1 MDLRPDARGHSIA
14 QRDPVQVGGDSRTT
28 PRSGAADRHRF
39 RVKYALRSVE
49 DALAM
54 LEPIPAEGIEVDALE
69 RVRDDL
75 TVVLRAAEADCR

>member
-1 MDLRPDARGHSIA
+1 MDSRPDTWGHSIA
-14 QRDPVQVGGDSRTT
+14 QRDPVQVGGDSRTG